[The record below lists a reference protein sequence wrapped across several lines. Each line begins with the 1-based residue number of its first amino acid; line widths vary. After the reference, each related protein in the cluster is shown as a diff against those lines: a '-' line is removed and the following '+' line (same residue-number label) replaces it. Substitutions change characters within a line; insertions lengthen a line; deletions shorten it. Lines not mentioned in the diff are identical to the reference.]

1 MRLMTV
7 SALAALALVL
17 GGCGQAGDSPGAEPS
32 DAPGTETTGS
42 TTKVSEPEPQPAGQG
57 PPDILLVSEAG
68 TQEGVVGSYCVDNP
82 TAGYGAC
89 ADGDR
94 PSAVR
99 ANVVRPGETITI
111 ALDGAAAVRARGCHS
126 RDHSCIGEAQVLPSG
141 CKSAGVARIFL
152 ERGSETRWQANL
164 APGAYELEVFVYFEA
179 DDGRTGDVSAALGL
193 VVNPDAEPAIVPM
206 PAAAAVCP

>member
-1 MRLMTV
+1 MRPIPV
-7 SALAALALVL
+7 IALAAIALVL
-17 GGCGQAGDSPGAEPS
+17 AGCGQAGDSPGAEPVELVTTVSTMKDS
-32 DAPGTETTGS
+32 D
-42 TTKVSEPEPQPAGQG
+42 PEPDPESQG

-82 TAGYGAC
+82 IAGYGAC
-89 ADGDR
+89 ADGER

-111 ALDGAAAVRARGCHS
+111 ALDGAAAVRSRGCHS
-126 RDHSCIGEAQVLPSG
+126 RDYSCIGEAQVLPAG

-152 ERGSETRWQANL
+152 ERGSKTRWRANL
-164 APGAYELEVFVYFEA
+164 MPGAYELEVFVYFEA

-193 VVNPDAEPAIVPM
+193 VVDPDAEQAIVPM